1 MNAEREIVMHE
12 LTDEYFDDGAPDDAA
27 QRSPRPAPLDWSALH
42 SRTPPPRD
50 WAIDHWLGMGHVT
63 LLAGEGGTG
72 KTLLAQTK
80 GSCLALGRDYIDA
93 VPRARRVLMWA
104 AEDDHDE
111 LWRRQVAIAAWLRV
125 PLSDFAERLY
135 LHSYDGEQVDLAA
148 QLNTGQLVAT
158 PMLTELREQ
167 IGDYRAEVV
176 MLDNIARLYA
186 GNENDRHQVTSF
198 IAMLT
203 AAARPTN
210 AAVLLLGHPGKAAGA
225 EYSGSTAWEGSVR
238 SRLYLGRTLP
248 DIEPD
253 ADGAPSDDTI
263 RYLARRKANY
273 SARDWRKLV
282 YADGVLVPEHVE
294 PAATRSNPARARTV
308 VGAALRKLAAMN
320 EHGNTSTRSDHY
332 LPRLAAQYRLL
343 DGVPAKEFAAAM
355 RDMQTDGTL
364 VIAEVGRYRNRSP
377 KMGLAFGSDNPQ

>member
-1 MNAEREIVMHE
+1 
-12 LTDEYFDDGAPDDAA
+12 
-27 QRSPRPAPLDWSALH
+27 
-42 SRTPPPRD
+42 
-50 WAIDHWLGMGHVT
+50 
-63 LLAGEGGTG
+63 
-72 KTLLAQTK
+72 
-80 GSCLALGRDYIDA
+80 
-93 VPRARRVLMWA
+93 
-104 AEDDHDE
+104 
-111 LWRRQVAIAAWLRV
+111 
-125 PLSDFAERLY
+125 
-135 LHSYDGEQVDLAA
+135 
-148 QLNTGQLVAT
+148 
-158 PMLTELREQ
+158 MLTELREQ